1 MPRAAVVLVIAQYA
15 LASFGYGT
23 AHLPY
28 LIYPQLTVEQGF
40 TNHAIFQ
47 SLLIGYIVS
56 SLILVPVFIWFWLLF
71 LKDKRYLKPG
81 GDEQPGVNRRLEHT
95 RTCSS

>member
-1 MPRAAVVLVIAQYA
+1 MPRLAVVLVIAQYA

-56 SLILVPVFIWFWLLF
+56 SLILVPVFIWFWSL
-71 LKDKRYLKPG
+71 
-81 GDEQPGVNRRLEHT
+81 VSS
-95 RTCSS
+95 RTSVTSSQAEMNSRSEPAARTY